1 MTSRDPSV
9 LVRDKMGSLN
19 FGGSDDQTDRL
30 VIGLD
35 FGTTYSGYV
44 NAQSSP
50 VQSRF
55 GLPQQRK
62 LIA

>member
-1 MTSRDPSV
+1 MANKDASALLRE
-9 LVRDKMGSLN
+9 KMGMLN
-19 FGGSDDQTDRL
+19 FGGADDQTDRL
-30 VIGLD
+30 IIGLD

-44 NAQSSP
+44 N

-55 GLPQQRK
+55 GLPQQRR